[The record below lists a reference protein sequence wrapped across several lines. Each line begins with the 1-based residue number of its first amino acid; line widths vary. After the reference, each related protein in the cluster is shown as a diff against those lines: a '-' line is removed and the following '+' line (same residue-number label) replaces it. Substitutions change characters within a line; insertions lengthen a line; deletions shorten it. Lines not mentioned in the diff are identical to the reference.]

1 MTTVMVI
8 LIAAGVGYALSHWW
22 RLPAIPLL
30 ILVGVVLSATGLA
43 GDSDTIRSG
52 LLLGLTFLMFVVG
65 SELDPGRTRG
75 RWGLAF
81 AVAAAHFLVL
91 ATLGLFAAWL
101 LFSDW
106 LAAGYFAL
114 AVTASSTLLVVSLLR
129 QRQQLFE
136 PMGRIIVGAM
146 LIQDL
151 LLLALL
157 TVLVRVPDGPAAIA
171 SGLGGACA
179 LVLLTLICRRWV
191 SPAIFLKFGLD
202 DESTLLVILAVLFGF
217 LGLTHLLGLP
227 LITGAFLAGVGLSK
241 FPVNGVVRGHL
252 LSLADFF
259 VTVFFVTLGA
269 LIVLPGWR
277 QLVLEALVIAGV
289 LLLIPPLIMAV
300 LRRAG
305 MTFRASIEGGH
316 LIAQCGEFGLIVI
329 LVGVQQGHVGE
340 ELLATF
346 IVVAVVSMSL
356 TPWLSHD
363 SVTWRL
369 MRWISRDEV
378 GRPERPPRGHVLM
391 LGCGR
396 SLRDRLIDHIPPDQQ
411 LLVVDDD
418 AGVVADL
425 RKRGVTA
432 VRGDGA
438 DFRLL
443 RSVGARDARVVI
455 CTMRRMEDRRRL
467 LRFVSGPH
475 VVVRVFDSHEAKAL
489 DETGATIIIE
499 ADAATD
505 ALLRW
510 LEQSNARTQST

>member
-43 GDSDTIRSG
+43 GDTDTIRSG

-65 SELDPGRTRG
+65 SELDPGRARG
-75 RWGLAF
+75 RWKIAF
-81 AVAAAHFLVL
+81 AVAVAHFVVL
-91 ATLGLFAAWL
+91 GVLGLIAAWL
-101 LFSDW
+101 LFDDW
-106 LAAGYFAL
+106 LSACYFAL
-114 AVTASSTLLVVSLLR
+114 AITASSTLLVVSLLR
-129 QRQQLFE
+129 QRQQFFE
-136 PMGRIIVGAM
+136 PFGRIVVGVM
-146 LIQDL
+146 LIQDML
-151 LLLALL
+151 VIAML
-157 TVLVRVPDGPAAIA
+157 TVLVHVPDGPAAIA
-171 SGLGGACA
+171 TGLLGASA
-179 LVLLTLICRRWV
+179 MVLLTLICRKWLH
-191 SPAIFLKFGLD
+191 PAIFLKFGLD
-202 DESTLLVILAVLFGF
+202 DESTLLVILAVLFAF
-217 LGLTHLLGLP
+217 LGLTQLLGLP
-227 LITGAFLAGVGLSK
+227 LVTGAFLAGVGLSK
-241 FPVNGVVRGHL
+241 FPVTGVVRGHL

-259 VTVFFVTLGA
+259 VTVFFVALGA

-277 QLVLEALVIAGV
+277 QLILEAMVIGGV
-289 LLLIPPLIMAV
+289 LLLIPPLIMCV

-305 MTFRASIEGGH
+305 MTLRTSIEAGH
-316 LIAQCGEFGLIVI
+316 LIAQCGEFGVIVI
-329 LVGVQQGHVGE
+329 LVGVEMGHVDQD
-340 ELLATF
+340 LLATI
-346 IVVAVVSMSL
+346 IVVAVVSMSI
-356 TPWLSHD
+356 TPWLAHE

-369 MRWISRDEV
+369 MRWVSRDEV
-378 GRPERPPRGHVLM
+378 CRPERPPKGHLLM

-396 SLRDRLIDHIPPDQQ
+396 SLRDRLINHIPPDQQ

-475 VVVRVFDSHEAKAL
+475 VVVRVFDSNEAKAL
-489 DETGATIIIE
+489 DTMGATIIIE
-499 ADAATD
+499 ADAAAD
-505 ALLRW
+505 ALLHW
-510 LEQSNARTQST
+510 LEQSKH